1 MNKIN
6 KFLYVGTF
14 ILLYLGVAL
23 VSTLH
28 AFDFF
33 KLTNTSWIAAIL
45 AGSFEVG
52 QAAVLFSILTTKAE
66 RGKVMPWILMF
77 ILTAVQIIGNVYAC
91 YKYVVL
97 NSMDMLQYFREPIF
111 VWTKLP
117 DEQST
122 VILTYIAASILPIV
136 ALAMTA
142 MITSFLNDNSDN
154 EPVKIDN
161 EHTEKD
167 TVHVEN
173 APKSPDR
180 VDDVIP
186 TAGVTPV
193 DDTIVDEAPREEM
206 ITDTS
211 PTPINE
217 VVPDKELNEDINED
231 FNEIVPD
238 KELKKTHLIS

>member
-97 NSMDMLQYFREPIF
+97 NLMDNLI
-111 VWTKLP
+111 K
-117 DEQST
+117 D
-122 VILTYIAASILPIV
+122 YIY
-136 ALAMTA
+136 
-142 MITSFLNDNSDN
+142 
-154 EPVKIDN
+154 
-161 EHTEKD
+161 
-167 TVHVEN
+167 
-173 APKSPDR
+173 
-180 VDDVIP
+180 
-186 TAGVTPV
+186 
-193 DDTIVDEAPREEM
+193 
-206 ITDTS
+206 
-211 PTPINE
+211 
-217 VVPDKELNEDINED
+217 
-231 FNEIVPD
+231 
-238 KELKKTHLIS
+238 